1 MSFNILL
8 AEDDEDIVKLLKL
21 YLENEGF
28 STFWAKDGV
37 VATEIFDKQKSTLR
51 SSIL

>member
-28 STFWAKDGV
+28 STNK
-37 VATEIFDKQKSTLR
+37 KSTLR
-51 SSIL
+51 SSIS